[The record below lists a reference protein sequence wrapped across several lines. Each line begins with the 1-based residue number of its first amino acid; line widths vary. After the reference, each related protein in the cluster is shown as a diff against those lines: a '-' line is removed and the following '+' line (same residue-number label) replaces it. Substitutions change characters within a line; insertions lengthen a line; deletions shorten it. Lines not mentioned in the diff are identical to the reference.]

1 MIWWYGLS
9 PEVAPEADPA
19 PAHAGV
25 PALVGVGVD
34 VVDVE
39 GGGLPSSGGRVP
51 ATKAEAMAAG
61 SETVRGPSHRNVQ
74 QICMC
79 CCRVKH
85 QSQGSIH
92 CSVRGLC
99 QSAVMGQ
106 VAQYWSTLL
115 HNTSEGFLPYD
126 DLE

>member
-74 QICMC
+74 QICLS
-79 CCRVKH
+79 CCRVAA
-85 QSQGSIH
+85 SQ
-92 CSVRGLC
+92 
-99 QSAVMGQ
+99 
-106 VAQYWSTLL
+106 Y
-115 HNTSEGFLPYD
+115 
-126 DLE
+126 

>member
-1 MIWWYGLS
+1 MREICSRIGELELVDSAMIWWYGLS

-25 PALVGVGVD
+25 PALLGVGVD

-74 QICMC
+74 QICLS
-79 CCRVKH
+79 CCRVATK
-85 QSQGSIH
+85 
-92 CSVRGLC
+92 
-99 QSAVMGQ
+99 
-106 VAQYWSTLL
+106 
-115 HNTSEGFLPYD
+115 
-126 DLE
+126 